1 MSTRTVWLSR
11 DEAVRHP
18 TPEYELWDYE
28 PERSRGVWDNSYG
41 NVFCFCR
48 DDFERF
54 SAIRLQPGECV
65 EVEFRDPFTRREEG
79 SVTL

>member
-11 DEAVRHP
+11 DFHA
-18 TPEYELWDYE
+18 TLNDYELWEEE
-28 PERSRGVWDNSYG
+28 PQLLRSGIYG
-41 NVFCFCR
+41 PTDSSSVFNFCVA
-48 DDFERF
+48 DFERF